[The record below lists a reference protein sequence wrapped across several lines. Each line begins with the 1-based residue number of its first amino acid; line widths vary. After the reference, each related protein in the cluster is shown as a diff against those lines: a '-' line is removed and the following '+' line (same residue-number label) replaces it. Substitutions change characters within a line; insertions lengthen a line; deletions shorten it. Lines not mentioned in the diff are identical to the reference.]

1 MYFTCL
7 LIVLSRRILLAVMLA
22 RQNEYAQFLL
32 PDLLANQEPCV
43 EIASHHPEDPHH
55 LDPAAAPELALPI
68 LR

>member
-7 LIVLSRRILLAVMLA
+7 QVVLSHRILLAVMLA
-22 RQNEYAQFLL
+22 RQNEYVQLLL
-32 PDLLANQEPCV
+32 PDLLVNQEQCV
-43 EIASHHPEDPHH
+43 ETESHHPEDPHH